1 MTNYG
6 RDELEKAAK
15 TLSGVVAAILAGG
28 ILLIVNSLKDK
39 DNDSSAKDSN
49 DDCKKSSKNQRQGR

>member
-49 DDCKKSSKNQRQGR
+49 DDCKKK